1 MLSPFFILS
10 IRAVVHRLRSLFM
23 IHDVVEVGTPTTKA
37 VAPISNKRH
46 PAKTLAASV
55 TLNKLRVNLYQ
66 GADPDL
72 AAKLLTVMMNHVD

>member
-1 MLSPFFILS
+1 MF
-10 IRAVVHRLRSLFM
+10 
-23 IHDVVEVGTPTTKA
+23 HDVVEVGTPASKP
-37 VAPISNKRH
+37 VSPLSNKRH
-46 PAKTLAASV
+46 PAKMLAASV

>member
-1 MLSPFFILS
+1 
-10 IRAVVHRLRSLFM
+10 M

-37 VAPISNKRH
+37 VAPRH
-46 PAKTLAASV
+46 PAKMLAASV

>member
-1 MLSPFFILS
+1 
-10 IRAVVHRLRSLFM
+10 M
-23 IHDVVEVGTPTTKA
+23 IHDVVEVSTPTTKA
-37 VAPISNKRH
+37 VTPISNKRH
-46 PAKTLAASV
+46 PAKMLAASV

>member
-1 MLSPFFILS
+1 
-10 IRAVVHRLRSLFM
+10 M

-46 PAKTLAASV
+46 PVKT
-55 TLNKLRVNLYQ
+55 
-66 GADPDL
+66 L

>member
-1 MLSPFFILS
+1 
-10 IRAVVHRLRSLFM
+10 M

-37 VAPISNKRH
+37 VTPISNKRH
-46 PAKTLAASV
+46 PAKMLAASV
-55 TLNKLRVNLYQ
+55 TLNRLGVNLSQ

>member
-1 MLSPFFILS
+1 
-10 IRAVVHRLRSLFM
+10 M
-23 IHDVVEVGTPTTKA
+23 IHDVVEVGTPTTKT
-37 VAPISNKRH
+37 VAPIFNKRH
-46 PAKTLAASV
+46 PAKMLAASV

>member
-1 MLSPFFILS
+1 M
-10 IRAVVHRLRSLFM
+10 
-23 IHDVVEVGTPTTKA
+23 GTPTTKA
-37 VAPISNKRH
+37 VAPIFNKRH
-46 PAKTLAASV
+46 PAKTLATSV

>member
-1 MLSPFFILS
+1 
-10 IRAVVHRLRSLFM
+10 M
-23 IHDVVEVGTPTTKA
+23 IHDVVELGMPTTKA
-37 VAPISNKRH
+37 VTRLSNKRH
-46 PAKTLAASV
+46 LAKMLAALV

>member
-1 MLSPFFILS
+1 
-10 IRAVVHRLRSLFM
+10 M

-37 VAPISNKRH
+37 VTPISNKRH
-46 PAKTLAASV
+46 PAKMLTASV

-72 AAKLLTVMMNHVD
+72 AAKLDRKSTRLNSSHWLQSRMPSSA

>member
-1 MLSPFFILS
+1 
-10 IRAVVHRLRSLFM
+10 M
-23 IHDVVEVGTPTTKA
+23 IHDVVEVEMPTTKA

-46 PAKTLAASV
+46 PAKMLVASV

>member
-1 MLSPFFILS
+1 
-10 IRAVVHRLRSLFM
+10 M
-23 IHDVVEVGTPTTKA
+23 INDLGEEVTPKTKA
-37 VAPISNKRH
+37 VAPISKKPH
-46 PAKTLAASV
+46 PAKMLAASV